1 MFQPNNQISFQT
13 RALSVKDSSALTQVD
28 QNETSIVVRDEMQN
42 GGFAHAETIIYYS
55 KKLQDDLHMLG
66 MKIKEHEENLKFLK
80 TQKSKLDDSILDLQV
95 KSHSS
100 SIPKTENEN
109 NSQPQPEEQ
118 TTEQILRHEKSAAG
132 ILCQLK
138 TRHGTQASH
147 LPLTKDV
154 LGVVA
159 TLGRLDDDNLSRL
172 FAEYLGVETM
182 LAIVCKTYEGV
193 KALETYDKEGC
204 INTSSGLHGL
214 GASIGRT
221 LDGRFLVICL
231 DNLIPYAGEFVA
243 DDPQRRLDLIKPR
256 LPNGECPPGFLGFAV
271 NMINVDSTNLFCLTA
286 SGYGLRETLFYNLF
300 SRLQVYKT
308 RAEMVLAL
316 PCISDGAL
324 SLDGGMIRSTGVFS
338 LGNRR
343 TINLSV
349 VREDVGVKFP
359 KPLVT
364 STVPENYN
372 EADRLVKEMKWKKD
386 KMLEDMKREQ
396 AILDL
401 EKSNFEKKKQ
411 EFLKFLAESS
421 SYATQHQSQAAPER
435 FTPR

>member
-1 MFQPNNQISFQT
+1 MTSLPP
-13 RALSVKDSSALTQVD
+13 LSPTHSPKPKNKKEK
-28 QNETSIVVRDEMQN
+28 QNEGWGMRPELQSMQ
-42 GGFAHAETIIYYS
+42 
-55 KKLQDDLHMLG
+55 KLQDDLHMLG

-95 KSHSS
+95 RSHSS

-154 LGVVA
+154 LGIVA
-159 TLGRLDDDNLSRL
+159 TLGTLDDDNLSRL

-231 DNLIPYAGEFVA
+231 ENLIPYAGEFVA

-271 NMINVDSTNLFCLTA
+271 NIINVDSTNLFCLTA

-324 SLDGGMIRSTGVFS
+324 SLDGGMIRSSGVFS
-338 LGNRR
+338 LGNRG

-359 KPLVT
+359 KPLET

-396 AILDL
+396 AILEK

-421 SYATQHQSQAAPER
+421 SYATQHQSQAAPDR